1 MIGPDEATL
10 SGRLN
15 PIYLEGRP
23 LLLEAPVAR
32 ALGLRD
38 GQIVQANVELR
49 GETLKMLI
57 NGQMFDL
64 PAGLRF
70 RPGEEIWLRAHAKAN
85 GWILRPVEPQEE
97 LPSVS
102 ETTTTSLAIPSLG
115 NINTSRL
122 LALSLRPPQ
131 TPALMNLFQPSQ
143 IAALFKTINNP
154 EIAAIFQRMRLSMGA
169 MSAND
174 VETAIQNSGFWLEAF
189 LAQGKSIPLIDNK
202 ALLRKLLR
210 TISEGDV
217 QHKGKLEK
225 AIDDVEAAQVESL
238 AAQTR
243 GEISFSMVLPFVD
256 SNPVEIHFFRGAR
269 RPGEEKPPFTV
280 NIHTNNEHLGEIW
293 LKTSIARSA
302 HVDMMMW
309 AVREDVVNLAR
320 RHTEALSKRLRDAG
334 LTMDSMRI
342 YHSAR
347 PSLPESWSAPSG
359 AMLDI
364 SV

>member
-1 MIGPDEATL
+1 MIAPDEATRV
-10 SGRLN
+10 GRLN
-15 PIYLEGRP
+15 PIYLEGKT
-23 LLLEAPVAR
+23 LQLEAPVAR

-38 GQIVQANVELR
+38 GQIVQASIELR

-64 PAGLRF
+64 PPGLRF
-70 RPGEEIWLRAHAKAN
+70 RPGEEIWLRAQARAH
-85 GWILRPVEPQEE
+85 GWLLRPVEPQDDAPEQTE
-97 LPSVS
+97 SLLSVS
-102 ETTTTSLAIPSLG
+102 ASPIPT
-115 NINTSRL
+115 INNSRL

-131 TPALMNLFQPSQ
+131 TPVLMSMFQPSMLDGLLRTMSSPEL
-143 IAALFKTINNP
+143 AAL
-154 EIAAIFQRMRLSMGA
+154 FQRMRMSMGNLNA
-169 MSAND
+169 AD
-174 VETAIQNSGFWLEAF
+174 VEKAVQNSGFWLEAF
-189 LAQGKSIPLIDNK
+189 LAQGKSIPLFDNK

-210 TISEGDV
+210 SLSEGDV
-217 QHKGKLEK
+217 QNKGRLEK
-225 AIDDVEAAQVESL
+225 ALDDVEAAQVESL

-256 SNPVEIHFFRGAR
+256 ANPVEIHFFRGAR

-280 NIHTNNEHLGEIW
+280 NIHTNSDHLGEIW
-293 LKTSIARSA
+293 LKTSISRAA

-320 RHTEALSKRLRDAG
+320 KHSEALSKRLRDAG
-334 LTMDSMRI
+334 LTMDSLRI
-342 YHSAR
+342 FHSAR